1 MRTAALCI
9 SSLIAAPAPAQVSP
23 QLSALC
29 PKPKPGEIV
38 VCADQEPPKS
48 PYRLPLP
55 VPLEEG
61 SRETIS
67 PSRERNALLDYDI
80 GGTGS
85 CSTVG
90 AGGWTGCSY
99 REHRHAAEQRAM
111 SKDGRGHLFEQQP
124 VEAAW
129 RQR

>member
-9 SSLIAAPAPAQVSP
+9 SSLLAAPGLAQIP
-23 QLSALC
+23 PKLSALC
-29 PKPKPGEIV
+29 AKPLPGEIV
-38 VCADQEPPKS
+38 VCADEEPQKS

-67 PSRERNALLDYDI
+67 PSRERNALLDYDL

-90 AGGWTGCSY
+90 PGGWTGCKY
-99 REHRHAAEQRAM
+99 REHMQNAEQRAM

-124 VEAAW
+124 K
-129 RQR
+129 

>member
-9 SSLIAAPAPAQVSP
+9 SSLLAGPAAAQIPPS
-23 QLSALC
+23 LSALC
-29 PKPKPGEIV
+29 PKPLPGEIV
-38 VCADQEPPKS
+38 VCADEEPAKS

-55 VPLEEG
+55 VPLVEG

-67 PSRERNALLDYDI
+67 PSRERNALLDYEL

-90 AGGWTGCSY
+90 AGGATGCH
-99 REHRHAAEQRAM
+99 HRQHMHNAEQRAK
-111 SKDGRGHLFEQQP
+111 SKDPRGHLFEQEPGQ
-124 VEAAW
+124 AA
-129 RQR
+129 Q

>member
-9 SSLIAAPAPAQVSP
+9 FSLAATSASAQIP
-23 QLSALC
+23 PNLSVLC

-38 VCADQEPPKS
+38 VCADEEPPPKS

-55 VPLEEG
+55 VPLVEG

-90 AGGWTGCSY
+90 AGGWTGCKY
-99 REHRHAAEQRAM
+99 REHMQNAEQRAM

-124 VEAAW
+124 K
-129 RQR
+129 